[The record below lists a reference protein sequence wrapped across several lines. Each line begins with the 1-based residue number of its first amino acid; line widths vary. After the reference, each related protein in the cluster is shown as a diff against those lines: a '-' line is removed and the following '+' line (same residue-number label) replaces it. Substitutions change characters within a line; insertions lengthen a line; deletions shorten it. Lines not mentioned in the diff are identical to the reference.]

1 MAAFSPI
8 SSPVTHPRTQFLS
21 NPILPRFRRSSSAV
35 KSSPSAFSVVS
46 MSPQKKVNKYDAKW
60 KKQWYG
66 AGLFFEG
73 SEEINVDV
81 FKKLEK
87 RKVLSNVE
95 KSGLLSKAE
104 GLGLTLSSLEKLKV
118 FSKAEDLGLLSLL
131 ETLAGTSPAV
141 LASAALPA
149 LTAAIVA
156 IVVIPDDTTTLVVAQ
171 TVLASAFALGGVVL
185 LIGSVVLDGLQ
196 EAD

>member
-1 MAAFSPI
+1 M
-8 SSPVTHPRTQFLS
+8 
-21 NPILPRFRRSSSAV
+21 
-35 KSSPSAFSVVS
+35 
-46 MSPQKKVNKYDAKW
+46 NKYDPKW

-66 AGLFFEG
+66 AGLFVEG
-73 SEEINVDV
+73 SEEVNVDV

-104 GLGLTLSSLEKLKV
+104 GLGLTLTSLEKLGV

-131 ETLAGTSPAV
+131 ENLAGTSPAV

-156 IVVIPDDTTTLVVAQ
+156 VVLIPDDSTTLVVAQ
-171 TVLASAFALGGVVL
+171 AVLAGALALGAVVL
-185 LIGSVVLDGLQ
+185 LVGSVVLDGLQ